1 MNEKT
6 LSLDNLLEAISA
18 NNNKLL
24 EYFNKELKLLQ
35 EENNTLK
42 KEVQMLSETL
52 SNITGETN
60 TK

>member
-24 EYFNKELKLLQ
+24 EYFNKELKLLR

-42 KEVQMLSETL
+42 KEIQTLSETL
-52 SNITGETN
+52 NNITGETN

>member
-42 KEVQMLSETL
+42 KEIQTLSETL
-52 SNITGETN
+52 NNITGETN